1 MDVEQGAGR
10 GEPVR
15 DPVGSGVGGGD
26 PEHRVTNGTEG
37 VEPGSDRAEGDHFP
51 RVRRNA
57 VMRLCCL
64 LLEAAPFPRKYRDEA
79 IHAAAGVLSGRRL
92 LR

>member
-1 MDVEQGAGR
+1 MEQGAGR
-10 GEPVR
+10 GGPVR
-15 DPVGSGVGGGD
+15 DPVGADIRGGD
-26 PEHRVTNGTEG
+26 PEHPVTNSTEG
-37 VEPGSDRAEGDHFP
+37 VEPGGDRAEGGHFP

-64 LLEAAPFPRKYRDEA
+64 LLEAALFPRKYRDEA
-79 IHAAAGVLSGRRL
+79 IRADGGALSGRLL